1 MSEHS
6 VIVWDLQTV
15 PDLAAAARLFDM
27 EGAAEVEVREALG
40 SGFPKHPL
48 RSSFNPQGRTMVKH
62 ADRWPPAY
70 YRAINQLA
78 DVIATF
84 PPEKVPPSSCGRL
97 QTIWRSLSIGDI
109 GPITR
114 PFVMPASLI
123 TASKSESGGE
133 NAGEP
138 ARAWRPRHAHV
149 RSLKGGSNGP
159 PTCHPRKC
167 QTLPL
172 WWHIQRHILCER
184 GKELCSITAAQDD

>member
-1 MSEHS
+1 
-6 VIVWDLQTV
+6 
-15 PDLAAAARLFDM
+15 
-27 EGAAEVEVREALG
+27 
-40 SGFPKHPL
+40 
-48 RSSFNPQGRTMVKH
+48 MVKH

-70 YRAINQLA
+70 YKAINQLA

-84 PPEKVPPSSCGRL
+84 PPEKVPPL
-97 QTIWRSLSIGDI
+97 QLREVTDDLEIALNRRHRADYEALCHAGFAYH
-109 GPITR
+109 
-114 PFVMPASLI
+114 FVQ
-123 TASKSESGGE
+123 ERE
-133 NAGEP
+133 RRRERRRAG
-138 ARAWRPRHAHV
+138 ARMRPRHAHV

>member
-27 EGAAEVEVREALG
+27 EGAAEAEVREALG

-84 PPEKVPPSSCGRL
+84 PPEKVPPFQLREVTDDLEIALNRRHRADYEALCHAGFAYHCVQERERRRERRRAGARMAAATRARKVAEGR
-97 QTIWRSLSIGDI
+97 
-109 GPITR
+109 
-114 PFVMPASLI
+114 
-123 TASKSESGGE
+123 K
-133 NAGEP
+133 
-138 ARAWRPRHAHV
+138 
-149 RSLKGGSNGP
+149 
-159 PTCHPRKC
+159 
-167 QTLPL
+167 
-172 WWHIQRHILCER
+172 
-184 GKELCSITAAQDD
+184 